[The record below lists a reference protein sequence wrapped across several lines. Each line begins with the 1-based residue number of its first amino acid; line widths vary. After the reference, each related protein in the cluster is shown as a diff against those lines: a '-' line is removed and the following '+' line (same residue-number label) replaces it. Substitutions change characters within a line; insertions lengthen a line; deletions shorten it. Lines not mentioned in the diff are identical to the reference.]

1 MEDAEDSGRENDV
14 ADLQK
19 IRAAG
24 KHLVALI
31 NDVLDLSKIEAGK
44 MEVHLETVSPMLQD
58 VVSTIAPLVSKNDN
72 RLETRCTGDLGTI
85 VADLTKVR
93 QALFNL
99 LSNASKFTGRG
110 TITRH
115 HHTGGHAPAN
125 GLGSVS
131 VSKIPGIGMAP
142 EQMANSSRPFR
153 KLRSRPRRTTA
164 VPGWSWS

>member
-58 VVSTIAPLVSKNDN
+58 VVSTIAPFGFEK
-72 RLETRCTGDLGTI
+72 R
-85 VADLTKVR
+85 
-93 QALFNL
+93 
-99 LSNASKFTGRG
+99 
-110 TITRH
+110 
-115 HHTGGHAPAN
+115 
-125 GLGSVS
+125 
-131 VSKIPGIGMAP
+131 
-142 EQMANSSRPFR
+142 
-153 KLRSRPRRTTA
+153 
-164 VPGWSWS
+164 

>member
-1 MEDAEDSGRENDV
+1 MEDAEDSGRENIV

-99 LSNASKFTGRG
+99 LSNASKFTSRG
-110 TITRH
+110 TITR
-115 HHTGGHAPAN
+115 TIILGVTRRRMVLDRFQCQRFQVLVWPPN
-125 GLGSVS
+125 RWQTLPGLFAS
-131 VSKIPGIGMAP
+131 
-142 EQMANSSRPFR
+142 
-153 KLRSRPRRTTA
+153 
-164 VPGWSWS
+164 